1 MYQFILSVRSE
12 FYKSRKTLALWSSAV
27 LPAVI
32 CGIIAAGYFA
42 NSAAL
47 ANVPG
52 ETQWVRFI
60 GSIMGVM
67 GTLLVPVY
75 VVFVAYSVNS
85 IEHRA
90 DMWKSLFA
98 LPLNRWSIYA
108 SKYVFAVTLIAI
120 CLVLFCSLL
129 LASGSFLGSLKPE
142 LKFQEFGAAGIVVS
156 LHLKLFLSAL
166 GILSIQFLFSLLWSD
181 FLKPMGIGFLGSII
195 GLISANSGWEYAY
208 TIPYAHP
215 ALAIMGTRTKGSIP
229 EVTFLTSETYLS
241 VIVAA
246 VAFVLG
252 YYIVSRKSIR

>member
-1 MYQFILSVRSE
+1 MYQFILSLQSE
-12 FYKSRKTLALWSSAV
+12 FYKSRKTLAFWSAAV
-27 LPAVI
+27 LPVVI

-42 NSAAL
+42 NSAGL

-52 ETQWVRFI
+52 EAQWVRLI

-67 GTLLVPVY
+67 GTLLLPIF

-108 SKYVFAVTLIAI
+108 SKYLFAVALITI
-120 CLVLFCSLL
+120 CLTLFCTLL
-129 LASGSFLGSLKPE
+129 LASGSILGSLKPE
-142 LKFQEFGAAGIVVS
+142 LKFQEFDAAPIVVD

-181 FLKPMGIGFLGSII
+181 FLKPMGIGFLGTIM
-195 GLISANSGWEYAY
+195 GLIAANSGWEYAY
-208 TIPYAHP
+208 AIPYAHP
-215 ALAIMGTRTKGSIP
+215 ALGIMGTRTKGSIP
-229 EVTFLTSETYLS
+229 EVTFLTNETYVS
-241 VIVAA
+241 VMVAA
-246 VAFVLG
+246 ATFLLG